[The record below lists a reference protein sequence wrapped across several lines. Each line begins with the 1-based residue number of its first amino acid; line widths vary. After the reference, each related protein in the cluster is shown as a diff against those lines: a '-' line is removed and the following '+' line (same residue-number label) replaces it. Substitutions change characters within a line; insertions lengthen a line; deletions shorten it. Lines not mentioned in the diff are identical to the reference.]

1 MRRHFLQSSLT
12 STERRWTVRT
22 CSVHTSATEVRFLGL
37 SASSLQSKL
46 SCEQYSNHYW
56 TVDTRVRV
64 RCTVRARPG
73 AGRASWKSGRRR
85 RGSARARARSRT
97 CRARGRARR
106 SACAWRARCR
116 RWRERGVV
124 RHGQFR
130 GVRSGGRAGTARHCR
145 TARKGPLVGALR
157 VPVHVVGRALQDCR
171 VSLFRR
177 PPVHKAKERDSE
189 SSEQFTQERNMQIRH
204 PREIDR

>member
-1 MRRHFLQSSLT
+1 MN
-12 STERRWTVRT
+12 STAITT
-22 CSVHTSATEVRFLGL
+22 GL
-37 SASSLQSKL
+37 STHVYVYVVPFARGPERVAQVGK
-46 SCEQYSNHYW
+46 
-56 TVDTRVRV
+56 VDGEGGAVRERGRGVVRV
-64 RCTVRARPG
+64 ERGEERVGVRARG
-73 AGRASWKSGRRR
+73 ELGVG
-85 RGSARARARSRT
+85 GE
-97 CRARGRARR
+97 
-106 SACAWRARCR
+106 
-116 RWRERGVV
+116 ERGVV

-171 VSLFRR
+171 VYLFRR

-189 SSEQFTQERNMQIRH
+189 SSEQFTEERNMQIHH